1 MWNDW
6 IKTRHRTI
14 YRSDLFS
21 FIQEQQL
28 WVSYTVG
35 TTQFRR
41 FHQLFNWCDVEIN
54 ADGEEGGRRG
64 REAVAAVCISIAI
77 RERNR

>member
-14 YRSDLFS
+14 NRSDLFS

-54 ADGEEGGRRG
+54 VDGGGG
-64 REAVAAVCISIAI
+64 GKQLQQSVFSL
-77 RERNR
+77 